1 MDPIFGL
8 QLRVDRQGQEP
19 LRVQLQR
26 QLSHAIFEGRLKA
39 GTLLPPSRQLAALLG
54 VSRNT
59 VMQVYE
65 QLASEGLLLSK
76 PGSGT
81 EVRDLALPASQEP
94 GRPDAGRWLKG
105 LWHDLTLFAP
115 PERAL
120 PYDFALGAADLSL
133 FPFDHWRRC
142 QVRALRQFETQGLD
156 MDWAGYPPLRAL
168 IASFVSQSR
177 AVSCNPGQVL
187 VCSGAQQGFS
197 LIGSAL
203 IEPGK
208 TLVAM
213 ESPGYPMARRA
224 FLAAGARVVEVPVD
238 AEGLMVDALPGGVDL
253 VYVTPSHQFPTTVAM
268 SASRRLAL
276 LQQAR
281 ARDFLII
288 EDDYDAE
295 FQLGGQP
302 IDALQTLDK
311 DGRVLYV
318 GTFSKCMF
326 GDLRLGFVIVP
337 DWLVQPL
344 VLARQAADLHS
355 PLVAQAALAEF
366 IRQGALRRHVRAMGK
381 QYRAKH
387 QEVCQALA
395 GCPWLVPVP
404 LLAGVH
410 MALLADEALDLE
422 ALVIRARALGVNV
435 SHSGPFGL
443 AAGTRPR
450 HLLLGLGPI
459 ALEDIAPAMARLNAA
474 VAEQIKA

>member
-1 MDPIFGL
+1 MDPVFGL
-8 QLRVDRQGQEP
+8 NLHLDRQGPEP

-26 QLSHAIFEGRLKA
+26 QLSQAIFEGRLKA
-39 GTLLPPSRQLAALLG
+39 GTLLPSSRQLAARLG

-65 QLASEGLLLSK
+65 QLASEGLLRTK

-81 EVRDLALPASQEP
+81 QVNDLALPPSQEP
-94 GRPDAGRWLKG
+94 GRPEAGHWLKG
-105 LWHDLTLFAP
+105 LWSGLPLFAP
-115 PERAL
+115 PAAPLR
-120 PYDFALGAADLSL
+120 YDFALGAADLSR

-142 QVRALRQFETQGLD
+142 QARALRQFETQGLE
-156 MDWAGYPPLRAL
+156 MDWAGYPPLRTL

-177 AVSCNPGQVL
+177 AVSCTPGQVL

-197 LIGSAL
+197 LIGGCL
-203 IEPGK
+203 IEPGR

-238 AEGLMVDALPGGVDL
+238 DQGLVVEALPEGVDL

-276 LQQAR
+276 LQKAR
-281 ARDFLII
+281 QQDFLII

-295 FQLGGQP
+295 FQLSGQP

-326 GDLRLGFVIVP
+326 GDLRLGFLIVP

-355 PLVAQAALAEF
+355 PLVAQAALADF
-366 IRQGALRRHVRAMGK
+366 IRQGALRRHIRAMNRL
-381 QYRAKH
+381 YRAKH
-387 QEVCQALA
+387 QAVCRALA
-395 GCPWLVPVP
+395 DCPWLAPVP

-410 MALLADEALDLE
+410 MALLAEPGLDLD
-422 ALVIRARALGVNV
+422 ALVARARQAGVNV

-443 AAGTRPR
+443 AQGARPR

-459 ALEDIAPAMARLNAA
+459 ALEDIDEAMALLKAA
-474 VAEQIKA
+474 LAEEL